1 MQIVSFVHFSKLMQ
15 SIIKTF
21 HFIHGQEGKCKGF
34 MPIVLGLILFQI
46 HAPQAILSTW
56 DSVGQVGSPK
66 RVGDDD
72 QTAAMAVTEGTLEV
86 RRSINGPVAS
96 GRW

>member
-1 MQIVSFVHFSKLMQ
+1 MLR
-15 SIIKTF
+15 
-21 HFIHGQEGKCKGF
+21 IHAH
-34 MPIVLGLILFQI
+34 MLGLILCQI
-46 HAPQAILSTW
+46 HAPRAILSTW

-86 RRSINGPVAS
+86 RR
-96 GRW
+96 

>member
-1 MQIVSFVHFSKLMQ
+1 MQNMF
-15 SIIKTF
+15 
-21 HFIHGQEGKCKGF
+21 EY
-34 MPIVLGLILFQI
+34 GLLSANPRGRFLS
-46 HAPQAILSTW
+46 QA
-56 DSVGQVGSPK
+56 GSPK

>member
-1 MQIVSFVHFSKLMQ
+1 MARGEMLRTHA
-15 SIIKTF
+15 
-21 HFIHGQEGKCKGF
+21 H
-34 MPIVLGLILFQI
+34 VLGLILFQI
-46 HAPQAILSTW
+46 HALQASLSTW
-56 DSVGQVGSPK
+56 DGFGQVGSPK